1 MTTHPLLLLTLLS
14 SVVSGCTPTINP
26 VSPAVR
32 PLVGGPIVIRDQHDR
47 VYKGLQIVSGAH
59 DCLEVTD
66 SSGITI
72 EASEIGPC
80 GGNGI
85 VVSGSNTIR
94 IYDSFIH
101 PQTRSKGCCDRNDG
115 VLLENSSNVVIQGNV
130 IAYGE
135 SNVEAP
141 QGVSKLTVV
150 GNFLLNPRGPFP
162 RGQNV
167 QAWNVRNVLVRNN
180 YTLSSRDTRRFLY
193 PDDQE
198 DSINFGKGSNFVAQ
212 ENYVTGGH
220 SASGCGIIADDGAND
235 VRLIDNRVVNSG
247 GCGIGIASGATQ
259 IVKRNRVIN
268 RNPVKGAGNTAIY
281 VWNQYKGVACG
292 PVTVSDNVA
301 TEVRRDGTQSG
312 FWNGGGCNP
321 VKLGGNIWNKAAEKL
336 LLPVGVKMPP
346 PLIPP
351 QPRSCV
357 IESPYSTQTR
367 WPACS

>member
-1 MTTHPLLLLTLLS
+1 MATHPLLLLTLLAS
-14 SVVSGCTPTINP
+14 IASGCTPTINP

-32 PLVGGPIVIRDQHDR
+32 PLVGGPIVIRNQHDR
-47 VYKGLQIVSGAH
+47 VYKSLQVSGAH

-72 EASEIGPC
+72 ETSEIGPC

-85 VVSGSNTIR
+85 VVSGSNDVR

-115 VLLENSSNVVIQGNV
+115 VLVENSSDVVIQGNV

-141 QGVSKLTVV
+141 QGVSKLAVV

-180 YTLSSRDTRRFLY
+180 YTLSSRNRRRFLY

-220 SASGCGIIADDGAND
+220 SASGCGLIADDGANN

-268 RNPVKGAGNTAIY
+268 RNPVKDAGNTAIY

-301 TEVRRDGTQSG
+301 AEVRRDGTQSG
-312 FWNGGGCNP
+312 FWNGGGCDP
-321 VKLGGNIWNKAAEKL
+321 VKLAGNIWNKAAEKL
-336 LLPVGVKMPP
+336 LLPVRVKMPP

-367 WPACS
+367 WPACP

>member
-14 SVVSGCTPTINP
+14 SIVSGYTPTINP

-32 PLVGGPIVIRDQHDR
+32 PLVGGPIVIRNQHDR

-72 EASEIGPC
+72 ETSEIGPC
-80 GGNGI
+80 GGNGV

-115 VLLENSSNVVIQGNV
+115 VLVENSSDVVIQGNV

-180 YTLSSRDTRRFLY
+180 YTLSSRNTQRFLY

-212 ENYVTGGH
+212 KITLPAAIARRAADSLPMTARTMCGSSITG
-220 SASGCGIIADDGAND
+220 S
-235 VRLIDNRVVNSG
+235 
-247 GCGIGIASGATQ
+247 
-259 IVKRNRVIN
+259 
-268 RNPVKGAGNTAIY
+268 
-281 VWNQYKGVACG
+281 
-292 PVTVSDNVA
+292 
-301 TEVRRDGTQSG
+301 
-312 FWNGGGCNP
+312 
-321 VKLGGNIWNKAAEKL
+321 
-336 LLPVGVKMPP
+336 
-346 PLIPP
+346 
-351 QPRSCV
+351 
-357 IESPYSTQTR
+357 
-367 WPACS
+367 